1 MNAGRKR
8 NFEKDEALD
17 KAMRVFWENGYSGT
31 SLSDLTTELGINKP
45 SLYAAFGNKEKLFE
59 SSIERYVSEYIAPR
73 LHNLDTNSD
82 APVKQKLKDFLYSV
96 IELQTENES
105 PNGCFFVKSQCES
118 GSVGFPEDMTLLIEK
133 MNVMN
138 EEMVKQFFQSEISKG
153 HFTKDADPKEMSG
166 FLLSVLFGLAVQAR
180 SGKSRKQ
187 LQQIA
192 NYTINALPILDVNG

>member
-8 NFEKDEALD
+8 TFEKDEALD

-31 SLSDLTTELGINKP
+31 SLSDLTTKLGINKP

-59 SSIERYVSEYIAPR
+59 SSIERYVSDYIVPR
-73 LHNLDTNSD
+73 LQNLDANSD
-82 APVKQKLKDFLYSV
+82 APVKQKLKGFLYSV

-118 GSVGFPEDMTLLIEK
+118 GSIGFPEKMTLLIGK
-133 MNVMN
+133 MSAMN
-138 EEMVKQFFQSEISKG
+138 EEMVDQFFQSEITKG

-166 FLLSVLFGLAVQAR
+166 FLLTVLFGLAVQAR
-180 SGKSRKQ
+180 SGKSKKQ

-192 NYTINALPILDVNG
+192 DYTINALPVLDVNG